1 MPHHDLR
8 IVVHAI
14 SGGTQ
19 LDLHK
24 MLLIGT
30 ECEPLPRQIRRKP
43 ADCEELVS
51 LECHICSEEVLPF
64 RKPSGGRG
72 MIEDGN
78 MPQERI
84 AEPRWPSPLPQGLNL
99 PADTSGLWAHYAEH
113 VKDVFQPVRGGIRVI
128 IDERNVLPARSL
140 CPCIPRIAE
149 ARFRQSNAADIPGG
163 LRELLDLLGNIFR

>member
-1 MPHHDLR
+1 VPYHDLW
-8 IVVHAI
+8 IVVHAV

-30 ECEPLPRQIRRKP
+30 ERELLPRQIGRKP

-84 AEPRWPSPLPQGLNL
+84 AEPRWPSPLPQGLNF
-99 PADTSGLWAHYAEH
+99 PADAPGFWAHCAEH
-113 VKDVFQPVRGGIRVI
+113 AKDVFQPVRGSIRVI
-128 IDERNVLPARSL
+128 INERNVLPARSL

-149 ARFRQSNAADIPGG
+149 VCFRQSNATDIRGG
-163 LRELLDLLGNIFR
+163 LR